1 MSSTFRLATTPPAN
15 LASIALASDRQP
27 DDTHFYSIGTESID
41 PEGDGMGTGA
51 KSISFPLPVRK

>member
-1 MSSTFRLATTPPAN
+1 

-27 DDTHFYSIGTESID
+27 DDTHFDSIGTESID